1 MKFLDLEIQN
11 FMSIEHT
18 KTHLNDRGLVL
29 IQGNNTDSTAFGSNG
44 AGKSSIFSESIVWAL
59 FGETIRG
66 YKGDDVIHRD
76 KKKDA
81 YVHLSI
87 LDDNGDVYRVE
98 RYRKHKEHKNSVLL
112 MKNGE
117 NITGKSDTET
127 TKMIENFLQIDFLSF
142 TNSVM
147 FGQGMTKKFANS
159 TDAEQKKILE
169 RILQIDIFKK
179 CQDIAKSKV
188 SELNNLMSRVNQEI
202 TTNSRQ
208 IDSQKEHLEDLQEKE
223 AQLGDAVRER
233 IQELQEQLQQYD
245 AELEEFPD
253 RITELEDKTLILE
266 TNKFHLMKRYH
277 EYDTVFNQKVEKT
290 VEMKSLVS
298 KLDKL
303 NKEINKD
310 IDKMEG
316 IIKGQNIPK
325 ICNSCGQEIPKG
337 DTTHIVKHLQQGIL
351 EKDGQALVIEDE
363 IKVLRQE
370 IDELCEQLDGRDRLD
385 RQIEKLDREIQQSI
399 KDTTSAE
406 GVFES
411 TKKLANN
418 VQKQIEREKKS
429 LEKTYTDL
437 IEKAIES
444 ISDLEGEGQKLT
456 EQKGSI
462 QSDID
467 LHSFWVEGF
476 GNKGIKSKLLDDVV
490 PFLNTR
496 ANHYLGRLT
505 DNSIEVE
512 FNTQQQLKSG
522 EYRDKFSVDVNNV
535 NGGNK
540 YQGNSGGEC
549 RRIDVAVNMALQ
561 DLVHSRSNKKVDLIV
576 YDEAWD
582 ALDKAGCE
590 IAIELLE
597 EKAKSCGSVIVITH
611 NSDLAELFTETIT
624 VTKKNGKTVISER

>member
-1 MKFLDLEIQN
+1 
-11 FMSIEHT
+11 MSIEST

-87 LDDNGDVYRVE
+87 LDDNGDIYKVE
-98 RYRKHKEHKNSVLL
+98 RYRKHREYKNSVLL
-112 MKNGE
+112 LKNGE

-127 TKMIENFLQIDFLSF
+127 TKMIENILQIDFLSF

-147 FGQGMTKKFANS
+147 FGQGMSKKFANS

-179 CQDIAKSKV
+179 CQDIAKNKV
-188 SELNNLMSRVNQEI
+188 TELNNCMARINQDMAS
-202 TTNSRQ
+202 NSSQ
-208 IDSQKEHLEDLQEKE
+208 VSSQKAHLEDLQEKE

-233 IQELQEQLQQYD
+233 ISELEEQLQQYNE
-245 AELEEFPD
+245 ELEQLPD
-253 RITELEDKTLILE
+253 RVSELDDITTVLE
-266 TNKFHLMKRYH
+266 TNKFHLQNRYS
-277 EYDTVFNQKVEKT
+277 EYDEVFNQKVDKT
-290 VEMKSLVS
+290 VELKTLVN
-298 KLDKL
+298 KLDRV
-303 NKEINKD
+303 NKEIDKD
-310 IDKMEG
+310 IEKLDN
-316 IIKGQNIPK
+316 IVKGQNIPK
-325 ICNSCGQEIPKG
+325 ICSSCGQEIPKG
-337 DTTHIVKHLQQGIL
+337 DTSHIVKHLQQSIV
-351 EKDGQALVIEDE
+351 DRDRQALLIEDE
-363 IKVLRQE
+363 ITALRQE
-370 IDELCEQLDGRDRLD
+370 IEELSEQLEGRDRLD
-385 RQIEKLDREIQQSI
+385 RQIEKIDREIQESI
-399 KDTTSAE
+399 KKTASMKSVLD
-406 GVFES
+406 S
-411 TKKLANN
+411 TKKLANS
-418 VQKQIEREKKS
+418 VEKQIEREKKS

-444 ISDLEGEGQKLT
+444 ISALEKEGQRLID
-456 EQKGSI
+456 QKESI

-496 ANHYLGRLT
+496 ANYYLGRLT

-576 YDEAWD
+576 YDECFE
-582 ALDKAGCE
+582 ALDKSGCE
-590 IAIELLE
+590 VVIELLE
-597 EKAKSCGSVIVITH
+597 EKAKTCGSVIVITH
-611 NSDLAELFTETIT
+611 NSDLAELFSDTIT
-624 VTKKNGKTVISER
+624 VTKKNGKTVINER